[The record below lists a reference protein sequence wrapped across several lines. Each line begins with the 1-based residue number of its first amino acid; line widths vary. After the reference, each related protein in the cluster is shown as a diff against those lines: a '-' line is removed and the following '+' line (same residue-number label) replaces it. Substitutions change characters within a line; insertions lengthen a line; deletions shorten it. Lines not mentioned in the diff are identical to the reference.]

1 MRLLTGDSFAARL
14 VQKLNVLHAVYA
26 VQPGV
31 RIMVRDANEIIPL
44 IHVDHFIGT
53 ERIGLCFML
62 LFIQTVV
69 EVAEL
74 DLFLLLN
81 GLIQLL
87 DVPEHLPIVG
97 LAILP

>member
-1 MRLLTGDSFAARL
+1 
-14 VQKLNVLHAVYA
+14 
-26 VQPGV
+26 
-31 RIMVRDANEIIPL
+31 
-44 IHVDHFIGT
+44 
-53 ERIGLCFML
+53 ML